1 MCTCNCLGLC
11 SNHIHSG
18 SWFSLLKSL
27 TNTSY
32 HLQTLSKSICNLV
45 PDKLKWKL
53 TKKIVKCL
61 KSSFTKIRWPLVKVQ
76 LRINY
81 WAANRNLLKVH
92 YNLWQLTSLDSPKI
106 SLLSEWPR
114 MTQGISKL
122 TSISALRVHMKS
134 NQNYIIIKTRCK
146 WHYIN

>member
-11 SNHIHSG
+11 SDHIHSG

-45 PDKLKWKL
+45 PDKLKWKWI
-53 TKKIVKCL
+53 KKIVICL
-61 KSSFTKIRWPLVKVQ
+61 ESSFTKIRWQLGKVLV
-76 LRINY
+76 RINY
-81 WAANRNLLKVH
+81 LTSNRNLLKVH
-92 YNLWQLTSLDSPKI
+92 YNLKQLTSLDSPKI
-106 SLLSEWPR
+106 SLLSEWPI

-122 TSISALRVHMKS
+122 RSISALQVHKKS
-134 NQNYIIIKTRCK
+134 IRII
-146 WHYIN
+146 